1 MKLRR
6 IYIKEYKNIQ
16 EQELTFDSESS
27 YLALIGLNGSGKSN
41 WLEAISMIFRSLY
54 GKDVNFS
61 YEMTYE
67 QGDEEYNIIHRS
79 KKDGSGYTTTYR
91 RGGKA
96 AKRSDLIL
104 PRIIACYSGE
114 SNRLWN
120 RAYSDYFNQFFRR
133 AIQNK
138 IDIPEMLYVN
148 RHYWNIAL
156 ISLMCSDSPEVKDF
170 LKRHFQIEDL
180 GDVTVTFTL
189 LRENIVK
196 FRTNNVTQLLNQ
208 LNRGNDSLTVSMSEL
223 ASLEIDYRSNA
234 DYCRKIFYY
243 LFIAALPTLNEVNP
257 VNKAISKIEV
267 KIGGEDGISAY
278 SFSEGEQKM
287 ILITCLTK
295 VLSDENT
302 LLIFDEPDA
311 HVHIANKKELVNAI
325 TTFRGQTI
333 LTSHSP
339 IVIDN
344 MRTESIRYM
353 DNGTVNMTDKI
364 SAVSR
369 VSGNQISLIDGAFIL
384 SARKLVVTEGH
395 NDINYIKT
403 AVSKL
408 SEDESSY
415 LKLNTLAY
423 VFLGSANKADE
434 YFEKILK
441 PIMEKMDK
449 ILFIFDYD
457 LGGGWQKNGQKGYQ
471 EIEKLKDQYPGKLE
485 CIYYSNDYS
494 QPESPFFIEDYFPS
508 DCYPVEKEKIEA
520 METPPTYRDLKKIKP
535 VADNIKR
542 AIENGYQGFAKDKYV
557 AFKPL
562 LNKVMEVFGMTV

>member
-1 MKLRR
+1 MKITR
-6 IYIKEYKNIQ
+6 IYIKKYKNIQ
-16 EQELTFDSESS
+16 EQTLTFEGETS

-54 GKDVNFS
+54 SKDVTFT
-61 YEMTYE
+61 YEMDYE
-67 QGDEEYNIIHRS
+67 QGGQVFTVIH
-79 KKDGSGYTTTYR
+79 KPKSGGEGFTTTFR
-91 RGGKA
+91 QDGKA
-96 AKRSDLIL
+96 AKRKDLVL
-104 PRIIACYSGE
+104 PRVIACYSGE

-120 RAYSDYFNQFFRR
+120 KAYREYFGQFFRR

-148 RHYWNIAL
+148 KYYWNIAF
-156 ISLMCSDSPEVKDF
+156 ISLMCSDKPEVKDF
-170 LKRHFQIEDL
+170 LQRHFHVDNL
-180 GDVTVTFTL
+180 ADVTVTFGIERDNL
-189 LRENIVK
+189 AK
-196 FRTNNVTQLLNQ
+196 FRSNSVTQLLNQ
-208 LNRGNDSLTVSMSEL
+208 LDRGEDNLTVTMSEL
-223 ASLEIDYRSNA
+223 ASMEIDYRNNL
-234 DYCRKIFYY
+234 DYCRKMFYY
-243 LFIAALPTLNEVNP
+243 LFIAALPSQSEGTS

-267 KIGGEDGISAY
+267 KVGGEEGINAY

-295 VLSDENT
+295 LLADENT

-311 HVHIANKKELVNAI
+311 HVHIANKKELAAAI
-325 TTFRGQTI
+325 SSFKGQTI

-339 IVIDN
+339 IIIDD
-344 MRTESIRYM
+344 MQTDSIRYL
-353 DNGTVNMTDKI
+353 DNGTVNQIDKI

-403 AVSKL
+403 AVRKL
-408 SEDESSY
+408 GEDESSY
-415 LKLNTLAY
+415 LKLNNLAY

-471 EIEKLKDQYPGKLE
+471 EIEKLKEQYPGKLE
-485 CIYYSNDYS
+485 CIYYSNDYT
-494 QPESPFFIEDYFPS
+494 QPASPFFIEDYFPA
-508 DCYPVEKEKIEA
+508 DCYPDEKQKMEE

-535 VADNIKR
+535 VADCIKR
-542 AIENGYQGFAKDKYV
+542 TIENGYQGFAKDKYV

>member
-1 MKLRR
+1 MRLRR
-6 IYIKEYKNIQ
+6 IYIKKYKNIL
-16 EQELTFDSESS
+16 EQELTFDSETS

-41 WLEAISMIFRSLY
+41 WLEAISMIYRSLY

-67 QGDEEYNIIHRS
+67 QGGEEYKIIHKS
-79 KKDGSGYTTTYR
+79 KKGGSGYSTTYR
-91 RGGKA
+91 RAGKA

-114 SNRLWN
+114 SSRLWS

-148 RHYWNIAL
+148 RLYWNIAL

-180 GDVTVTFTL
+180 GDVTVTFNL
-189 LRENIVK
+189 QRENLSK

-208 LNRGNDSLTVSMSEL
+208 LDRGNDSLTVNMSEL

-267 KIGGEDGISAY
+267 KIGGEEGISAY

-295 VLSDENT
+295 VLADENT

-339 IVIDN
+339 IVIDD
-344 MRTESIRYM
+344 MRTESIRYL
-353 DNGTVNMTDKI
+353 DNGIVNLTDKI

-395 NDINYIKT
+395 SDINYIKT
-403 AVSKL
+403 AVRKL
-408 SEDESSY
+408 GEDNSSY
-415 LKLNTLAY
+415 LKLNNLAY

-449 ILFIFDYD
+449 VLFIFDYD
-457 LGGGWQKNGQKGYQ
+457 LGGGRQQNGQKGYQ
-471 EIEKLKDQYPGKLE
+471 DIEKLKDQYPGKLE

-494 QPESPFFIEDYFPS
+494 QPASPFFIEDYFPS
-508 DCYPVEKEKIEA
+508 DCYPEERKRMEQ
-520 METPPTYRDLKKIKP
+520 METPPTYRDLKKGKPMAESIK
-535 VADNIKR
+535 KT
-542 AIENGYQGFAKDKYV
+542 IENGYQGFAKDKYV

-562 LNKVMEVFGMTV
+562 LNKVMEVFGMNV